1 MEQEWQL
8 ACIDRDLREARGHGR
23 EPERETGAVA
33 AQLSG
38 PIVENVRRRVSAEV
52 EEERVPGDLSHGF
65 LLGQTADLRV
75 KRYSSAGRWTT
86 SRWLSPV
93 ASSSPEASIRRRNES
108 LFVGRARM
116 VSCTR
121 CSSSRVKRGGSSW
134 NPMGA

>member
-1 MEQEWQL
+1 MEQERQL

-23 EPERETGAVA
+23 EPERETRAVA
-33 AQLSG
+33 AKLSG
-38 PIVENVRRRVSAEV
+38 PVVENVRRRVGAEV

-93 ASSSPEASIRRRNES
+93 ASSSPEASIRRRKES
-108 LFVGRARM
+108 LFTGRPST
-116 VSCTR
+116 VSWTR
-121 CSSSRVKRGGSSW
+121 CNSSSVNFSGRSW
-134 NPMGA
+134 KP